1 MGGNRLGQHSA
12 GERKSTSP
20 EAGYRDAVARTW
32 IGCSGW
38 SYDHWV
44 GVLYPEGLPK
54 ARWRDAY
61 AEAFEAVEL
70 NASFYR
76 WPGAKQFH
84 RWGEALPDDFKMA
97 IKASR
102 WITHARRL
110 SDPDNAWVLRLH
122 DAWRGLG
129 EHAGPVLL
137 QLHPDHQRDDERLD
151 DFLNRLPDELP
162 AAVELRHPSWHV
174 EEVFALLEQHS
185 AAYVVMSGAKL
196 PCLLRV
202 TAPFVYV
209 RLHGPS
215 RDHLYA
221 GSYSEHD
228 LRWWAEQLREWLD
241 QGRDAWVFFNN
252 DAAGNAVRNGQ
263 RLRQLLA

>member
-1 MGGNRLGQHSA
+1 M
-12 GERKSTSP
+12 
-20 EAGYRDAVARTW
+20 ARTW

-61 AEAFEAVEL
+61 TEAFEAVEL

-84 RWGEALPDDFKMA
+84 RWGAALPDDFKMA

-122 DAWRGLG
+122 EAWRGLG

-137 QLHPDHQRDDERLD
+137 QLHPTTSATTNGSMTSSTDCPMNFRWRWSYVI
-151 DFLNRLPDELP
+151 RAGTSRRCSPCSSSTALPT
-162 AAVELRHPSWHV
+162 W
-174 EEVFALLEQHS
+174 
-185 AAYVVMSGAKL
+185 
-196 PCLLRV
+196 
-202 TAPFVYV
+202 
-209 RLHGPS
+209 
-215 RDHLYA
+215 
-221 GSYSEHD
+221 
-228 LRWWAEQLREWLD
+228 
-241 QGRDAWVFFNN
+241 
-252 DAAGNAVRNGQ
+252 
-263 RLRQLLA
+263 